1 MTRKSVSLSLSGGGA
16 RGLAHIGVI
25 KAIEEFEMDVKAVS
39 GTSAGAIVAYML
51 AAGLKSHEMA
61 DIAKKNKF
69 YSAFKMSL
77 SKIGLVSMENLTTI
91 FKKYIEVSDFEKLE
105 IPLHVSVTNL
115 RSGSVEYIHKGN
127 IHNAVVAS
135 CSIPMIFSPVTMNE
149 ELYADGGLIDNLP
162 IEPLEKLDYDIIGV
176 NIMGDGTG
184 KIPDSFAQ
192 LVDRTI
198 DIVAWQNT
206 KRSLEKC
213 KYPINILEAHKYG
226 IFDFKK
232 VDELV
237 ELGYNEALKIFKKEP
252 DFA

>member
-1 MTRKSVSLSLSGGGA
+1 MTGKSVSLCLSGGGA

-25 KAIEEFEMDVKAVS
+25 KAIEEFEMNVKAVS
-39 GTSAGAIVAYML
+39 GTSAGSIVAYML
-51 AAGLKSHEMA
+51 AAGLKSHEMV
-61 DIAKKNKF
+61 DIAKKHKF

-91 FKKYIEVSDFEKLE
+91 FKKFIDVEEFENLKTPLYVAVS
-105 IPLHVSVTNL
+105 NL
-115 RSGSVEYIHKGN
+115 RTGDVEYIHKGN

-135 CSIPMIFSPVTMNE
+135 CSIPMIFSPVKINND
-149 ELYADGGLIDNLP
+149 LYADGGLTDNLP
-162 IEPLEKLDYDIIGV
+162 IKPLEDFEYDIIGV
-176 NIMGDGTG
+176 NIMGDGSG
-184 KIPDSFAQ
+184 KTPDSFAK

-206 KRSLEKC
+206 KRALSKC
-213 KYPINILEAHKYG
+213 RYPINITEAQKYG

-252 DFA
+252 DFV